1 MPFYN
6 FTKLLCR
13 TTYVH
18 VRMRVVIV
26 LYVVIVLCA
35 DIVLLK
41 TWMIFTIYILLMRT
55 HIDYN
60 LSRKLSPWAKT

>member
-1 MPFYN
+1 
-6 FTKLLCR
+6 
-13 TTYVH
+13 
-18 VRMRVVIV
+18 MRVIIV
-26 LYVVIVLCA
+26 LCVVIVLCA

-60 LSRKLSPWAKT
+60 LSRKTLTMGENVISKLNKNDLNK